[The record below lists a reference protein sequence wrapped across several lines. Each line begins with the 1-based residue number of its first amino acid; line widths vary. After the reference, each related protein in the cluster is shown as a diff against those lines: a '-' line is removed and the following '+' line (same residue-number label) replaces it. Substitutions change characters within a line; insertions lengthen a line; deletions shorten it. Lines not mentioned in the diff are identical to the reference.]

1 MGAVGELA
9 AGGAVSGELVA
20 AAGPDLHLATDRG
33 VLVLDT
39 RLLPGW
45 ELVPAG
51 GRRVEV
57 PVRALKEPPAAQ
69 DGLF

>member
-1 MGAVGELA
+1 M
-9 AGGAVSGELVA
+9 SGELVA

-51 GRRVEV
+51 DAGSRCRCGR
-57 PVRALKEPPAAQ
+57 
-69 DGLF
+69 